1 MFNPLTEKTSSLFLE
16 SEEKAE
22 IKHRVDLE
30 IAKIAARMAFVGGL
44 ANIISGLVFVWIVHL
59 WAGLDKLV
67 TWYTVLLLGNVAN
80 IALNFYF
87 KDRLIYPKSFR
98 TWRILLL
105 TIFIIICLTWGSI
118 PIFFQAPAVTSGLAI
133 LAFLLAV
140 VIGFSFPSICDFK
153 LAIISIGGLLLPTI
167 VLYLYRGF
175 QGLTSHTI
183 DPTINF
189 AIGSSFFILAL
200 FLLVVTRT
208 SSKLVVQFFNL
219 SFTNAVL
226 NHKLENINRFLEER
240 VKERTLELEKTL
252 KQVTYRATHD
262 LLTNLPNQQSLITYM
277 NSEIETAKKNN
288 TMFAVIFFSIN
299 EIERIYNAL
308 GYQSGDHIIKAIAD
322 RFTNEFPEPTGND
335 LSSNNYI
342 VTLLRNEI
350 FVILVN
356 PINELTIINEKIKPL
371 FSILNKPIYTEKQ
384 VIKLTASIGI
394 SLYPRN
400 GQNVTSLL
408 MNADAAMLV
417 AKQMG
422 GNAYKMYK
430 AEINAAITQQLELGS
445 KLHTALVQSEFILQY
460 QPIILLS
467 NRKIVG
473 AEALVRWENP
483 TYGRIPPDQ
492 FIPLAEA
499 NGIIIPLGEWV
510 LRTACEQIHHWHQQG
525 FHGLKMAVN
534 LSARQL
540 HSAQLISSFLAIV
553 KEYHLDPNCIEFEL
567 TETAAFQSE
576 TIPVLQEL
584 KSIGFGLSIDDF
596 GTGYSGLTNIKVFD
610 IDKIKIDKSFVQ
622 DVTTNSESEAIVA
635 NMINLAKKI
644 NVSVVAEGVE
654 TKEQL
659 DFLIS
664 HNCEMIQ
671 GYYFS
676 RPVDPEIFTEFLK
689 NRNIFSGI

>member
-1 MFNPLTEKTSSLFLE
+1 MFNSLTEKPSSLFLE
-16 SEEKAE
+16 AEEKEE
-22 IKHRVDLE
+22 IRHRVVLE

-44 ANIISGLVFVWIVHL
+44 ANIISGLVFVWVVHL

-67 TWYTVLLLGNVAN
+67 TWYTILLLGNVAN
-80 IALNFYF
+80 IGLNFYF
-87 KDRLIYPKSFR
+87 KDRLIYPKSFK
-98 TWRILLL
+98 TWRIWIL

-118 PIFFQAPAVTSGLAI
+118 PIFFQAPAVTSGLAV

-153 LAIISIGGLLLPTI
+153 LAIISIGGLMLPSVI
-167 VLYLYRGF
+167 LYLYRGF
-175 QGLTSHTI
+175 LGLNTHTI

-189 AIGSSFFILAL
+189 AIGSSFFILSI

-208 SSKLVVQFFNL
+208 GSKLVIQFFTL
-219 SFTNAVL
+219 SFTNAAL

-240 VKERTLELEKTL
+240 VKERTIELEKTL

-277 NSEIETAKKNN
+277 NSAIETAKKNN
-288 TMFAVIFFSIN
+288 TMFAVLFFSVN

-308 GYQSGDHIIKAIAD
+308 GYQCGDHILKAVAD
-322 RFTNEFPEPTGND
+322 RFTNKFPEPAGND
-335 LSSNNYI
+335 ISQNNYV

-350 FVILVN
+350 FVILVH

-400 GQNVTSLL
+400 GQNATSLL

-460 QPIILLS
+460 QPVVLLS
-467 NRKIVG
+467 NRKIVA

-483 TYGRIPPDQ
+483 SHGRIPPDQ

-540 HSAQLISSFLAIV
+540 HSAQLITSFLAII
-553 KEYHLDPNCIEFEL
+553 KENNLEPNCIEFEL
-567 TETAAFQSE
+567 TETAAFQRE

-596 GTGYSGLTNIKVFD
+596 GTGYSGLTNIKLFD

-622 DVTTNSESEAIVA
+622 DVTTNSESEAIVT

-664 HNCEMIQ
+664 HNCEMVQ

-676 RPVDPEIFTEFLK
+676 RPVDAEIFTEFLK